1 MAVAWVAAAVRT
13 LRRSGR
19 RGTKEEAAS
28 LSRVSL
34 PPCPCFWRLCADEK
48 GGNLA
53 GAGTTLAGFYI
64 QCAEGWQGMW
74 HAARQLDT
82 RTGGAAPAETQ
93 AQEARAAA
101 LATADPSGDSLA
113 SAARGL
119 GLGLGLWWCA
129 VACGGGVLGGG
140 VRVVHIQTRRRLLAE
155 AHTQHTC
162 AGACWFLSR

>member
-1 MAVAWVAAAVRT
+1 
-13 LRRSGR
+13 
-19 RGTKEEAAS
+19 
-28 LSRVSL
+28 
-34 PPCPCFWRLCADEK
+34 
-48 GGNLA
+48 
-53 GAGTTLAGFYI
+53 
-64 QCAEGWQGMW
+64 MW

-140 VRVVHIQTRRRLLAE
+140 AVSYTHLTLPTNDLV
-155 AHTQHTC
+155 
-162 AGACWFLSR
+162 